1 MLAPKKMC
9 KVNIQGQ
16 SQASESNKLEFD
28 KEKEVK
34 DKRYKP
40 DQTEE

>member
-1 MLAPKKMC
+1 MLSADEEDV

-34 DKRYKP
+34 EIKP